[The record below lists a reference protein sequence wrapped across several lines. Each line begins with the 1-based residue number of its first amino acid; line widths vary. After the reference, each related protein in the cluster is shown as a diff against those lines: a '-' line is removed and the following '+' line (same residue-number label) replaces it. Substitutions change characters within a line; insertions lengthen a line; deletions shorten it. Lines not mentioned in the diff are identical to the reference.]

1 MVPKAEVLHALQC
14 LYSSAFLT
22 MKAIFRWNK
31 KKKKKKKKKY
41 RPLELVIYTR
51 ANPNRGFT
59 QGVGLRDSL

>member
-22 MKAIFRWNK
+22 MKAIFRWNNK
-31 KKKKKKKKKY
+31 KKKKKKNTN
-41 RPLELVIYTR
+41 RPVERVIYTR
-51 ANPNRGFT
+51 SNPNRGFT